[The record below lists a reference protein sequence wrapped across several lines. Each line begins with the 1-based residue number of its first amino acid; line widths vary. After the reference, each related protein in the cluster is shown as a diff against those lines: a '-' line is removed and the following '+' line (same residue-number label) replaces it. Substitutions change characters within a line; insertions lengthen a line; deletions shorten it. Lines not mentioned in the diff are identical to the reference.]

1 MTMRKG
7 GSYTMVTLI
16 HLPLITMVVKVH
28 TQERFYFARLL
39 E

>member
-16 HLPLITMVVKVH
+16 HLPLITMAVKVQP
-28 TQERFYFARLL
+28 QEHFYFARLL